1 MFKNNFLK
9 NNKGFTLVETLVAI
23 SIFSVSAI
31 ALLTILSGGITD
43 INYVKNK
50 FIADNLAVEGIE
62 YVRNIRDTNAL
73 YSSPAPTGWQAFLS
87 SFSQCVKNVSDGCY
101 FDNSSLNYSNR
112 NRPILALSI
121 VPCSQTCPLLKLNNT
136 TGRFEYNINNN
147 ATSSFSRKIEVELP
161 SDLNNGNELKIYS
174 TVTWREGSRNY
185 ETVLSTS
192 LFNWMQP

>member
-73 YSSPAPTGWQAFLS
+73 YSPAPTGWQAFLS
-87 SFSQCVKNVSDGCY
+87 SFSQCVKNVDDGCY
-101 FDNSSLNYSNR
+101 FDNSSLDYSDTTMPVLDMN
-112 NRPILALSI
+112 II
-121 VPCSQTCPLLKLNNT
+121 PCSQTCPLLKLNNT

-147 ATSSFSRKIEVELP
+147 AISSFSRKIEVELP